1 MASALLD
8 GPMAKKKQA
17 SEPPTE
23 SERRPG
29 SARKN
34 VLVVQ
39 GTEEW
44 REWLK
49 RFATFRRLSV
59 VATVDQAIVESAQ
72 KHGFTEPAPPR

>member
-1 MASALLD
+1 MADLLLD

-17 SEPPTE
+17 PEPEPRPA
-23 SERRPG
+23 SVRR
-29 SARKN
+29 N

-39 GTEEW
+39 GTEGW

-49 RFATFRRLSV
+49 RFAAFRRLSV
-59 VATVDQAIVESAQ
+59 VVTVDQAIIESAQ